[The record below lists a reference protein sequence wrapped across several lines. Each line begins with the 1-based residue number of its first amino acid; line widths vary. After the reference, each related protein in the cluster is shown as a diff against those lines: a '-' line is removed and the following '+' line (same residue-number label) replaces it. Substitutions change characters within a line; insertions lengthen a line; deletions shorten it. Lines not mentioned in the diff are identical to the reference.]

1 VNAMELFPLDQPRG
15 SQVQVITEIEKAYAN
30 GYRFAIIEAPVGS
43 GKSAIAI
50 TFARLFGSSHIITPR
65 KSLQNQYF
73 EDFEEHVVL
82 MKGRAAYPCTY
93 EYSPNQYRV
102 VIKAIEAGFIQD
114 PGKSE
119 QHCGNAP
126 CIEDRQIY
134 KSCTSERDCPYHVAI
149 DVAGE
154 SESIIHN
161 LHSFIFQTSF
171 AKRFQERGILIID
184 EAHEI
189 ENHVREFIS
198 KKITLPKYF
207 LPEEQPSGFKYIDEW
222 VDWFQQGSITSL
234 FSDKIPKPG
243 DSSDRQKFIDR
254 LEVLKSYNKIYDTD
268 FVVKREA
275 DITFRKTKFT
285 FVPSNIGNAAHT
297 FLFNFG
303 KKVMLMSGTIYNKDV
318 FCRNLGINRDEA
330 YFIRVDSSFPVESRP
345 IYLKE
350 EYMVNTSH
358 AQWEQNFPKLIE
370 VLKALLAK
378 FPDAKGLIH
387 SPSYAA
393 GLQIVNAMK
402 DKRLVYHE
410 RDNFLSKLDKFF
422 ESKDNKVFVSPT
434 CQQGVDFKDDRAR
447 FQVIIRVPYP
457 NTNDLFIQHKLK
469 RDFPWYNYQSLVTFG
484 QQIGRIN
491 RSETDFGATILIDER
506 FKRFILQNKKALP
519 PWLKKAIITG

>member
-1 VNAMELFPLDQPRG
+1 VKAMDFFPLETPRE
-15 SQVQVITEIEKAYAN
+15 SQVRVVDEIEKAYAN
-30 GYRFAIIEAPVGS
+30 GYRYAIIEAPVGS

-50 TFARLFGSSHIITPR
+50 TFARLFETSHIITPK

-73 EDFEEHVVL
+73 ADFKDHVVL

-93 EYSPNQYRV
+93 EYTQNQYRL
-102 VIKAIEAGFIQD
+102 VIKAIEDGFIQD
-114 PGKSE
+114 PGKAD

-126 CIEDRQIY
+126 CLDDRQVY
-134 KSCTSERDCPYHVAI
+134 KVCTSERDCPYHVAI
-149 DVAGE
+149 DVAGK
-154 SESIIHN
+154 SDNIIHN

-171 AKRFQERGILIID
+171 AKRFDERGILIID

-189 ENHVREFIS
+189 ENIVREFIS
-198 KKITLPKYF
+198 KKVTIPKYI
-207 LPEEQPSGFKYIDEW
+207 LPEDQPHTFTSIDEW
-222 VDWFQQGSITSL
+222 VEWLGQDQFVYL
-234 FSDKIPKPG
+234 FDDRAKPNEE
-243 DSSDRQKFIDR
+243 SDRQKYKDR
-254 LEVLKSYNKIYDTD
+254 LEMLKGYSQVYDKD

-303 KKVMLMSGTIYNKDV
+303 RKVLLMSGTIYNKDV

-345 IYLKE
+345 IYLKQD
-350 EYMVNTSH
+350 YLVDTSH
-358 AQWEQNFPKLIE
+358 AKWEENFPKLLEIIKN
-370 VLKALLAK
+370 VMSK

-387 SPSYAA
+387 TPSYAA
-393 GLQIVNAMK
+393 GLQIVNALK

-410 RDNFLSKLDKFF
+410 RDNFLTKLNKFF
-422 ESKDNKVFVSPT
+422 DTKDNKIFVSPT

-457 NTNDLFIQHKLK
+457 NTNDVFIQHKLK
-469 RDFPWYNYQSLVTFG
+469 KDFLWYNYQTLVTFG

-491 RSETDFGATILIDER
+491 RSDSDFGATILIDER
-506 FKRFILQNKKALP
+506 FRRFILQNKKALP
-519 PWLKKAIITG
+519 KWLKEAVITK